1 MENIKSR
8 YYTVKQIQKLENCG
22 RDKAYELV
30 KLLPHEVRGRELMVF
45 AEEYEKYYQEK
56 RTRALE
62 RKCKNLTAERKIYQ
76 IRKIN

>member
-1 MENIKSR
+1 MEDVKPR

-30 KLLPHEVRGRELMVF
+30 KQLPHEVRGKEFMVF
-45 AEEYEKYYQEK
+45 SEEYEKYYQEK
-56 RTRALE
+56 RKKALE
-62 RKCKNLTAERKIYQ
+62 GKCENLMTERKIYQ